1 LELEAAGSAGA
12 FASLSQQQGA
22 PMRAGR
28 ARAGAGEPA
37 ATASRAPTFS
47 ALSGSGDWLFAA
59 LREQRSRTCP
69 RPIALSPAGAQAP
82 SVPLT
87 A

>member
-22 PMRAGR
+22 PMRAGRAGRAGR

-47 ALSGSGDWLFAA
+47 ALSGSG
-59 LREQRSRTCP
+59 
-69 RPIALSPAGAQAP
+69 
-82 SVPLT
+82 
-87 A
+87 